1 MVSGP
6 SEIAAGLWVG
16 IQLMCPPSQAVPRD
30 LGRYLASSSL
40 SLGCPP
46 STRWQDGT
54 CSLLSLSDTAGMV
67 FSCQLLL
74 VLFLPR
80 FLLESAPPRSWHQP
94 PAHSRCSC
102 LARMAAAR
110 CPLGRKERRRV
121 PGEVAR
127 TDYSL
132 RGINCQAFFL
142 PPCLVPFLQ
151 LIPHF
156 LSKIPRELLVCVFP
170 RHVLICH
177 PLPLAVTAQAFHS
190 HRLCCLLSPEQAGG
204 SGVTI
209 RKGRS
214 HQLHARKRCPHRI
227 SPCLS
232 SLHLQLP
239 KTAIFFFTFSPC
251 SGDSGPPRECF
262 WWDCEMR

>member
-1 MVSGP
+1 M
-6 SEIAAGLWVG
+6 
-16 IQLMCPPSQAVPRD
+16 
-30 LGRYLASSSL
+30 
-40 SLGCPP
+40 
-46 STRWQDGT
+46 
-54 CSLLSLSDTAGMV
+54 
-67 FSCQLLL
+67 
-74 VLFLPR
+74 
-80 FLLESAPPRSWHQP
+80 
-94 PAHSRCSC
+94 
-102 LARMAAAR
+102 
-110 CPLGRKERRRV
+110 

-177 PLPLAVTAQAFHS
+177 PLPLAVTAQAFHGHS
-190 HRLCCLLSPEQAGG
+190 LCCLLSPEQAGG

-232 SLHLQLP
+232 SLHLQVP
-239 KTAIFFFTFSPC
+239 KTAIFFLLSALALETPGHPGNVSGGTVKCGEASRSSLPSAPGEKDGRTVGQSGNPVLGSGHQTFTEGKHS
-251 SGDSGPPRECF
+251 
-262 WWDCEMR
+262 